1 VSGAVTGDPP
11 GCHAGGVIDWSD
23 IDAVVGQNWYRLDPD
38 LQDRVRRDC
47 APDDR
52 AWAEA
57 TLDGFG
63 ALVGDRIARA
73 ADIVDAHPP
82 ELVRYDRWANEVGE
96 IRHDPAMLDAKRALW
111 QAGYPSGFAAQA
123 EARGR
128 PTPGVVLGG
137 ASYLLSQADT
147 GMVCSLG
154 MTSGV
159 AGLVDAYAPPDVRG
173 ELLAGLRA
181 ADIDQAVD
189 GSMFL
194 TERDGGS
201 DLGRT
206 VHCTAHDLGDGR
218 VEISGEKWFC
228 SNVDGA
234 AIVLLARPEG
244 APDGPAGLG
253 LYLVPRVLEDGSP
266 NRYTIRRLK
275 QKLGTKSVPTGE
287 VELQGALG
295 YALRPPRADD
305 AAEPP
310 ESTEAPAR
318 STSDAGGLARMME
331 MVNGSRFGVA
341 LMGLGIARRCFAEA
355 TAWAHHRRAKGRAL
369 VDLPLVR
376 EQLVDQLAELEAAVA
391 LGFECAAAGG
401 FADGARLRRILVP
414 AAKVRLCRLG
424 VEAASYAVELH
435 GGNGYCE
442 DWGLTRQLRDAQCHP
457 IWEGSENIC
466 VLDVL
471 RTIRRDAAH
480 EAAVAR
486 IDRAVATARGSA
498 PRWAQPAVEAVAAA
512 RDRLVGRVEALDGL
526 EPDAAEALSGRLC
539 DHLVRTTSAALL
551 LEQAGEGGELAAHK
565 GLVGLRYAR
574 RHLLPAAAWSDA
586 IAATVGRELLAFA
599 GVGDDVAVKAAA

>member
-1 VSGAVTGDPP
+1 VTAASPT
-11 GCHAGGVIDWSD
+11 CHAGRVIDWSD
-23 IDAVVGQNWYRLDPD
+23 IHAVVGQNWYRLDPD
-38 LQDRVRRDC
+38 FQDRVRRDC
-47 APDDR
+47 PPDDL

-63 ALVGDRIARA
+63 GLVGDRIARA
-73 ADIVDAHPP
+73 ADTIDAHPP
-82 ELVRYDRWANEVGE
+82 ELVRYDRWANKVGE
-96 IRHDPAMLDAKRALW
+96 IAHHPAMLDAKRALW

-159 AGLVDAYAPPDVRG
+159 AGLVDAYAPPDVRD
-173 ELLAGLRA
+173 ELLAGLRS
-181 ADIDQAVD
+181 ADIDHAVD

-206 VHCTAHDLGDGR
+206 VHCTACDLGDGR
-218 VEISGEKWFC
+218 VEITGEKWFC

-253 LYLVPRVLEDGSP
+253 LYLVPRVLDDGSP

-295 YALRPPRADD
+295 YALRPPRTED
-305 AAEPP
+305 AAAPEP
-310 ESTEAPAR
+310 SEASDR
-318 STSDAGGLARMME
+318 SASDSGGLARMME

-355 TAWAHHRRAKGRAL
+355 AAWAHHRQAKGRAL

-391 LGFECAAAGG
+391 LGFECAAASG

-480 EAAVAR
+480 EAVVAR
-486 IDRAVATARGSA
+486 IDRALATARGGA
-498 PRWAQPAVEAVAAA
+498 PAWAQPAVDAVLAA
-512 RDRLVGRVEALDGL
+512 RDQLVGRVDALAGL
-526 EPDAAEALSGRLC
+526 EPDAAEALSGRMC

-551 LEQAGEGGELAAHK
+551 LERAGEGGELATHK
-565 GLVGLRYAR
+565 GLVGLRYTR
-574 RHLLPAAAWSDA
+574 RHLLPGAAWSDGV
-586 IAATVGRELLAFA
+586 AATVGRELLAFA
-599 GVGDDVAVKAAA
+599 AVSDDASVKAAA

>member
-1 VSGAVTGDPP
+1 
-11 GCHAGGVIDWSD
+11 VIDWTD
-23 IDAVVGQNWYRLDPD
+23 IDEVVGQNWYRLDPD
-38 LQDRVRRDC
+38 LADRVRRD
-47 APDDR
+47 APAEDR
-52 AWAEA
+52 DWSEA

-73 ADIVDAHPP
+73 ADTIDAHPP
-82 ELVRYDRWANEVGE
+82 ELARYDRWANEVG
-96 IRHDPAMLDAKRALW
+96 HVAHHPATLDAKAALW
-111 QAGYPSGFAAQA
+111 EAGYPSGFAAEA
-123 EARGR
+123 KARGR
-128 PTPGVVLGG
+128 YTPGVVLAGS
-137 ASYLLSQADT
+137 SYLLAQADT

-159 AGLVDAYAPPDVRG
+159 AGLVDAYAPADVRDV
-173 ELLAGLRA
+173 LLAGLRA
-181 ADIDQAVD
+181 ANVADAVD

-206 VHCTAHDLGDGR
+206 VHCVARDVGDGR

-253 LYLVPRVLEDGSP
+253 LYLVPRMLEDGSP
-266 NRYTIRRLK
+266 NRYAIRRLK
-275 QKLGTKSVPTGE
+275 QKLGTRSVPTGE
-287 VELQGALG
+287 VEFHGALG
-295 YALRPPRADD
+295 YALRAPS
-305 AAEPP
+305 
-310 ESTEAPAR
+310 ESGGAP
-318 STSDAGGLARMME
+318 SSDAGGLGRMME

-355 TAWAHHRRAKGRAL
+355 TAWAHHRQAKGRAL

-376 EQLVDQLAELEAAVA
+376 EQLVDLQAELEAATA
-391 LGFECAAAGG
+391 LGFECAAAARH
-401 FADGARLRRILVP
+401 ADGARLRRILVP

-424 VEAASYAVELH
+424 VEAASFAVELH

-471 RTIRRDAAH
+471 RTIRRDQADQ
-480 EAAVAR
+480 AVLAR
-486 IDRAVATARGSA
+486 IDEALDVASSA
-498 PRWAQPAVEAVAAA
+498 APGWLAPAVAAVGSA
-512 RDRLVGRVEALDGL
+512 RTELVDRIAGL
-526 EPDAAEALSGRLC
+526 GAREPDAAEAVSARLC
-539 DHLVRTTSAALL
+539 DLLVRTTAAALL
-551 LEQAGEGGELAAHK
+551 LEQAGEPGDLATHK
-565 GLVGLRYAR
+565 ALIALRYTR
-574 RHLLPAAAWSDA
+574 RHLDTGATWSDE
-586 IAATVGRELLAFA
+586 IAAVAGRDLLAYA
-599 GVGDDVAVKAAA
+599 DLDPDTAAKAAA